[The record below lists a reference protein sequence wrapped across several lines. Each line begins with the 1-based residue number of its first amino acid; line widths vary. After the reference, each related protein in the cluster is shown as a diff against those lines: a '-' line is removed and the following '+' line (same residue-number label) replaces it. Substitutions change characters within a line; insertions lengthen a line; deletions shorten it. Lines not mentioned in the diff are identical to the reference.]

1 MVYLSIFHMFQCFYK
16 LFDCELC
23 NLFFSYS
30 TVCLLLLTLRSY
42 LYIKRE
48 TSVPMIRI
56 ATIFPQFIFVSWLYS
71 WYFVLLL
78 LLAEVSFLFS
88 YVVFSYVCLDFEL
101 LVKKDLPHFRFTN
114 EFSHFFL
121 LFLRLY
127 FFQKKFDLELFLM
140 FGVKYRFNIS
150 FYPRRVILQHHL
162 LKNPSLP
169 SHLL

>member
-1 MVYLSIFHMFQCFYK
+1 MFQCFYK
-16 LFDCELC
+16 LFDCELF
-23 NLFFSYS
+23 NLFFFYS

-42 LYIKRE
+42 LYIKKSLCLWYELQLFSHNLYLSR
-48 TSVPMIRI
+48 
-56 ATIFPQFIFVSWLYS
+56 LYS

-101 LVKKDLPHFRFTN
+101 LVKKDFPHFRFTN
-114 EFSHFFL
+114 EFFHFFL
-121 LFLRLY
+121 LFLRLH
-127 FFQKKFDLELFLM
+127 FFKKKFDLGLFLM
-140 FGVKYRFNIS
+140 FGVKYRFNIL